1 MALALHHPWGW
12 LRPSFCLP
20 MDPGARHGSTESVSS
35 SLKESQQVL
44 PCLLPW
50 GQITITD
57 FYVFYELQ
65 SAVGIS
71 FLSILWFLFYFLNYK
86 FLKAKTMPQLLWSCA
101 MKSNSEDSGDTIPS
115 VNSLPR
121 LVFWLVATMMGLL
134 GLLQD
139 FYLQWA
145 AIYWEWSQ
153 RYQFH

>member
-1 MALALHHPWGW
+1 MEFCGTCFASSLRVAEALILPACGSWGKAW
-12 LRPSFCLP
+12 VYRVCFFIFKREPASAPLPITLRPDYNHRFLC
-20 MDPGARHGSTESVSS
+20 V
-35 SLKESQQVL
+35 
-44 PCLLPW
+44 
-50 GQITITD
+50 
-57 FYVFYELQ
+57 YELQ

-145 AIYWEWSQ
+145 AIY
-153 RYQFH
+153 